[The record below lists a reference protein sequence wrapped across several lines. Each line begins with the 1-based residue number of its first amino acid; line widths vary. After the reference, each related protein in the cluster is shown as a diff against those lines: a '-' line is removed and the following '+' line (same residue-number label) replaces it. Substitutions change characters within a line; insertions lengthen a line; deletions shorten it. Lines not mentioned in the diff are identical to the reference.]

1 MVSCNTGQQPTT
13 ESRASPNVQSLNII
27 ANLGP
32 IPPGSSFTYTF
43 RASSYGTTWYHS
55 HFSLQYSNGLIG
67 PLVVNGPSSAN
78 WDIDLGPLGVTD
90 YYHTPAFT
98 LYYAERSHPGSADNA
113 LFNGLNTWNSTPT
126 GPVVGQKY
134 EMKFTPGKKHRI
146 RLINMSTDSHFKFSI
161 DQHVMTVQ
169 AADFVAIEPYQTTVL
184 NIFIGNTPIHSLTAN
199 KRATIRYHRRG
210 RSRR

>member
-1 MVSCNTGQQPTT
+1 
-13 ESRASPNVQSLNII
+13 
-27 ANLGP
+27 
-32 IPPGSSFTYTF
+32 
-43 RASSYGTTWYHS
+43 
-55 HFSLQYSNGLIG
+55 LIG

-98 LYYAERSHPGSADNA
+98 LYYAERSAPGSADNA
-113 LFNGLNTWNSTPT
+113 LFNGLNTWGSD
-126 GPVVGQKY
+126 PVVGQKY

-184 NIFIGNTPIHSLTAN
+184 NIFIGTPIRSLTAN

-210 RSRR
+210 RSRC